1 MFRTATAS
9 ILATGQAA
17 GSQPEFGSGAPHF
30 KPLGML
36 LPIGNRKVETRGGAP
51 VFDCA
56 RGSRNLLLTFNLHNA
71 QESPEPSGLLADL
84 HMGSISALFNSGG
97 FGGQAAG
104 RVRSLLVVL
113 MVLASAFPAWAQTAP
128 AVEDPRGG
136 VSTLPEVLDARVTA
150 TPERARLILDLS
162 GPTEFA
168 IVSLSGPDRIAVDV
182 RSTGTRIGVP
192 ADVAG
197 GGIVS
202 KYVVEPAE
210 PGRVRTTLELATPS
224 QVQQAYIL
232 DAVADQP
239 ARLVVDLV
247 TDTPE
252 RFAARVAADLAAS
265 AANQGVPPEAL
276 STDPGTHGD
285 VLAVRP
291 LVVIDPGHG
300 GVDNG
305 ASAPNGVHEKDITL
319 AFALDLQKLLVES
332 GRFDVALTREDD
344 TYITLNERVAL
355 ARANKADLFISLHA
369 DTFQQPEIRGA
380 SVYTRDENATDVLD
394 KVLADNENKY
404 DIVAGFAVPST
415 EPVVVDILVDLMR
428 REMRKSSF
436 IAAKAFVSQLEPSV
450 AMRRFP
456 VRQADFFV
464 LQAPDV
470 PSVLVELGF
479 LSNASDIANL
489 QKSDWRKRVVEAL
502 ARGVAQY
509 FDEVQT
515 TPSS

>member
-1 MFRTATAS
+1 
-9 ILATGQAA
+9 
-17 GSQPEFGSGAPHF
+17 
-30 KPLGML
+30 ML
-36 LPIGNRKVETRGGAP
+36 LPIGNRKVETRRETA
-51 VFDCA
+51 VLDCVV
-56 RGSRNLLLTFNLHNA
+56 RPDNLLLTVNA
-71 QESPEPSGLLADL
+71 LNAPESPEPSGELSHVD
-84 HMGSISALFNSGG
+84 MGSVSALFKSGG
-97 FGGQAAG
+97 SGGQAAG
-104 RVRSLLVVL
+104 LMRSFVTFILMLVLTVSSA
-113 MVLASAFPAWAQTAP
+113 LAQ
-128 AVEDPRGG
+128 VESGIDDPRGG
-136 VSTLPEVLDARVTA
+136 ISTLPEVLDARVTA
-150 TPERARLILDLS
+150 TPERARLIVDLS

-182 RSTGTRIGVP
+182 KSTGTRIAVP
-192 ADVAG
+192 PDVAG

-202 KYVVEPAE
+202 KYTVELAE
-210 PGRVRTTLELATPS
+210 PGRVRTILELSAPS

-232 DAVADQP
+232 DAVGDQP
-239 ARLVVDLV
+239 ARLVVDLI

-252 RFAARVAADLAAS
+252 NFAQKVAADLAAS

-276 STDPGTHGD
+276 STDPGTHGTA
-285 VLAVRP
+285 LEVRP

-300 GVDNG
+300 GIDNG
-305 ASAPNGVHEKDITL
+305 ASAPNGVHEKEITL
-319 AFALDLQKLLVES
+319 AFALDLQKLLVDS

-344 TYITLNERVAL
+344 TYLTLSERVAL

-369 DTFQQPEIRGA
+369 DSFQQPEIRGA

-394 KVLADNENKY
+394 KVLAENENKF

-428 REMRKSSF
+428 REMRKSSY
-436 IAAKAFVSQLEPSV
+436 IAAQALVHQLEPSV

-502 ARGVAQY
+502 ARGVADY
-509 FDEVQT
+509 FDTLQS
-515 TPSS
+515 PPAS